1 MTSWKFITNKDK
13 ILSETISNILP
24 TADRIDFLV
33 WFFYFSWFWELY
45 KWLENKKIRIL
56 VWMDIEVLINKTVKE
71 VYKLE
76 SDNKNIKKDDF
87 INQLKTAF
95 NRTDIFDSEK
105 NIESV
110 KLFISKIENRT
121 LEIRRTREPNHSKM
135 YLFYENEVSNHG
147 WDRPWTLIT
156 GSSNF
161 TYSWLTWRHE
171 LNARFDDK
179 QSFLE
184 WQEVFEELWADSIE
198 ITSWWEDDEVVK
210 MFKEET
216 WLKVPTPYYC
226 YIRLLKEYFLS
237 NKGKHLETPETL
249 TAWLFNDL
257 EYQIRAISDWIK
269 IIEEHNWI
277 IISDV
282 VWLWKSIIGSSLI
295 WNLWRKAIIICP
307 PHLKKQWEEYGE
319 LFSLN
324 LKIYSSWLIEEALNE
339 DNSRNHK
346 IDVILIDEAHRYRND
361 DNIDYWFLHRLTR
374 NKKVILLTATPF
386 NNAPKDIF
394 NLIKLFQ
401 IPKKATITNWS
412 ILTFE
417 FRKLQK
423 DYTKLRELQKENKI
437 EKSELNKKLESISK
451 NIKRLIGPVV
461 IRRSRV
467 DLEKNLRFKE
477 DLEKQWYEYS
487 NVIPPKTIEYDLWN
501 IKELYLNT
509 ITELLS
515 PDKEQMKDK
524 RFTCARYAPLMY
536 LKKEKLAENSDYYK
550 TFMKIYGYSI
560 LRIEW
565 RQQNMPLFITR
576 LLVSRFESS
585 ISSFKIT
592 LKNIYSKYNHYEKWL
607 NAWIIPIIWKW
618 VLPEVEELDYD
629 EIDTFIDK
637 DDFDYEKFKN
647 LKTDE
652 INTLLK
658 KNNWFAIKL
667 EDMEDNFISNFKADK
682 VFIENLIKQ
691 WEKIDLDPKFNN
703 FSKDIIE
710 SLSKNP
716 ENKWEPKRKIVVFS
730 QYSDTVNYLYENL
743 KNLWVKVLMVTWW
756 NKTKS
761 LIKELRENFDAWL
774 KIEHQSDDYDIVVA
788 TDSISEWYNL
798 HRAWTV
804 INYDIPYNPTI
815 VIQRVWRINRIN
827 KKVFENLY
835 IYNYFPS
842 FAWEELIRTS
852 TISKL
857 KINMI
862 NSILW
867 SDTRILDE
875 NETLESFLNEI
886 LEKDMTEE
894 EESWE
899 TEYENFLY
907 NLDKVEITNSNKI
920 PDRSRV
926 RRISK
931 NHKNMIII
939 FAKKWKWFVF
949 KMINKVSWEIEVLT
963 IQDSFKIFEAKK
975 EEEWFPTSDDF
986 YKHYTILKQS
996 LFKIDK
1002 DEKVDPAIAR
1012 VIKSLQIPQ
1021 IKNELWTDY
1030 SKLVIKVINELDSLP
1045 KVYLSMLR
1053 DITKD
1058 NYKEKIAL
1066 FKEKVPLNYLEWIIF
1081 DSNEYD
1087 NKEEELIISEEF

>member
-13 ILSETISNILP
+13 VLSETISNILP
-24 TADRIDFLV
+24 TADKIDFLV

-76 SDNKNIKKDDF
+76 NDNKSIKKDDF
-87 INQLKTAF
+87 INQLKSAF

-110 KLFISKIENRT
+110 KLFISKIEDRT

-184 WQEVFEELWADSIE
+184 WQEVFEELWEDSIE

-295 WNLWRKAIIICP
+295 WNLWRKAIVICP

-324 LKIYSSWLIEEALNE
+324 LKIYSSWLIEDALNE

-401 IPKKATITNWS
+401 IPKKATITSWS

-417 FRKLQK
+417 FRRLQK

-487 NVIPPKTIEYDLWN
+487 NVVPPKTIEYDLWN

-592 LKNIYSKYNHYEKWL
+592 LKNIYSKYIHYEKWL

-647 LKTDE
+647 LETDE

-730 QYSDTVNYLYENL
+730 QYTDTVNYLYENL

-774 KIEHQSDDYDIVVA
+774 KIENQSDDYDIVVA

-926 RRISK
+926 KRISK

-949 KMINKVSWEIEVLT
+949 KMIDKVSWEIEVLS

-1087 NKEEELIISEEF
+1087 NKEEEL